1 MSMDKR
7 VQIGNLWFTQY
18 CCGDKT
24 FVNYLGGRVL
34 LWKDIDK
41 STIQAVGFA
50 PTRKYR
56 GGLN

>member
-1 MSMDKR
+1 MNKR

-34 LWKDIDK
+34 LWDDIDK